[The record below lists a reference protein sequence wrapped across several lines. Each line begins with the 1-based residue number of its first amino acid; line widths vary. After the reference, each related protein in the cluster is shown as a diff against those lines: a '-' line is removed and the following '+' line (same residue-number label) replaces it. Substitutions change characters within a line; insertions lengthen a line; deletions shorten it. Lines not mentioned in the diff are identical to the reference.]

1 MPSADSNT
9 AAQDR
14 NDAENAGAGS
24 QAGGQMGYGNSR
36 SQDGQMEQDVAL
48 SQIPSLDGA
57 QHIVGE
63 TSDRPNLHVKAAA
76 NRPLYEGDR
85 G

>member
-1 MPSADSNT
+1 MASADSNT
-9 AAQDR
+9 APRNR
-14 NDAENAGAGS
+14 NDEGGTGADT
-24 QAGGQMGYGNSR
+24 QMGYGNSR
-36 SQDGQMEQDVAL
+36 NQDGQMEQDIAL
-48 SQIPSLDGA
+48 SQVPPMQGD

-63 TSDRPNLHVKAAA
+63 TSDRPDLSVKAAA